1 LIGRLTFIKIEE
13 NISFSSSAIAAYLR
27 ALNLSPNHPIV
38 HGNLAC
44 AYYEQG

>member
-1 LIGRLTFIKIEE
+1 LIKIKNE
-13 NISFSSSAIAAYLR
+13 SFLSSSAIAAYLR